1 MLNRISLKIATTLL
15 TGLAL
20 ILAPGLALAGHHLA
34 NEAEAAAE
42 EVADNVENSEELME
56 ETYDKDRAAGE
67 GRVEAAGN
75 AYEAVLEA
83 GREKADE

>member
-1 MLNRISLKIATTLL
+1 
-15 TGLAL
+15 
-20 ILAPGLALAGHHLA
+20 
-34 NEAEAAAE
+34 
-42 EVADNVENSEELME
+42 ME
-56 ETYDKDRAAGE
+56 KTYDEERAEGT

>member
-1 MLNRISLKIATTLL
+1 MNRTHVSTATALLAALTLMIAPATLH
-15 TGLAL
+15 AE
-20 ILAPGLALAGHHLA
+20 HHLA
-34 NEAEAAAE
+34 GEAEAAAE
-42 EVADNVENSEELME
+42 ELKDNVEHSEELE
-56 ETYDKDRAAGE
+56 EKTYDDERAEGT